1 MKRSLAL
8 ALAAFLDLGLVSTSF
23 AAFAQDAYGGIT
35 NWRGGYGST
44 GGFQNLNPQSIAP
57 IVEEEIAQYGQFSVT
72 NGQNGHFLNRQNE
85 SFSARWRPPQ
95 RATLDRAAG

>member
-8 ALAAFLDLGLVSTSF
+8 ALATFLGLGLLSTSF

-44 GGFQNLNPQSIAP
+44 GGYQA
-57 IVEEEIAQYGQFSVT
+57 YT
-72 NGQNGHFLNRQNE
+72 R
-85 SFSARWRPPQ
+85 
-95 RATLDRAAG
+95 